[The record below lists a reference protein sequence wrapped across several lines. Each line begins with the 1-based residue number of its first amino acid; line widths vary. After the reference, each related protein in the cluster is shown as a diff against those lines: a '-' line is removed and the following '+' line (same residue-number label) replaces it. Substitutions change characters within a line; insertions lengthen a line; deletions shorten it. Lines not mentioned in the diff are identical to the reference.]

1 MDNKSS
7 LTKLSCLSV
16 AAVLLSAHESL
27 PPHGFPPCGVESA
40 LSEEVQSLEDPKA
53 AQESP
58 PAGRILAPLST
69 PHGLELS
76 TTTLPVFSDTDGE
89 KNGSSP
95 KSMSLSHGLAGLVLA
110 LAALVSAISLGAL
123 VLLLASLAFGVAIDT
138 PKAAVED

>member
-1 MDNKSS
+1 M
-7 LTKLSCLSV
+7 
-16 AAVLLSAHESL
+16 
-27 PPHGFPPCGVESA
+27 
-40 LSEEVQSLEDPKA
+40 
-53 AQESP
+53 
-58 PAGRILAPLST
+58 
-69 PHGLELS
+69 S

-123 VLLLASLAFGVAIDT
+123 VLLIASLALGVAIDT